1 MRRPNLETI
10 VGSAE
15 PGKRVGRLVV
25 VAGPSGVGKS
35 TVVRKAIEL
44 NPDVWL
50 SVSATT
56 RSPRP
61 GEQDGTDYL
70 FLNDE
75 EFDRVRAKGG
85 FLESAAFAGNRYGTP
100 RESVE
105 SRLAQGVDVLLEID
119 LQGVRQV
126 REAMP
131 HALTVFIAPPS
142 WEVLRDRLT
151 SRGTEDD
158 AAVARRLVV
167 AREELAAQ
175 DEFDLVII
183 NADVEQAARELLA
196 WVSATST

>member
-1 MRRPNLETI
+1 METGMGI
-10 VGSAE
+10 AE
-15 PGKRVGRLVV
+15 PRKGVGRLVV

-35 TVVRKAIEL
+35 TVVRKAVEL
-44 NPDVWL
+44 APEVWL

-61 GEQDGTDYL
+61 GERHGVDYL
-70 FLNDE
+70 FLSGA
-75 EFDRVRAKGG
+75 EFEALREQDG

-100 RESVE
+100 RASVT

-126 REAMP
+126 RQAM
-131 HALTVFIAPPS
+131 AGASNVSTVFVAPPS
-142 WEVLRDRLT
+142 WEVLQQRLT

-158 AAVARRLVV
+158 ASVARRLAA

-175 DEFDLVII
+175 DEFDSVIV
-183 NADVEQAARELLA
+183 NAEVEQAARELLA
-196 WVSATST
+196 WVSSTST